1 MTTKKITCILVL
13 TLVLIALILVALK
26 LGDQPPG
33 PMKAGGQPPGSEEW
47 VKPTTHLLRPLMETA
62 TAEAEKATPEPQGLR
77 IPSHEAPSESPSGIE
92 RWWFDVRFPKW
103 VSA

>member
-1 MTTKKITCILVL
+1 MTIKRLACILALV
-13 TLVLIALILVALK
+13 LVLIAVIFVAIKVGEGLR
-26 LGDQPPG
+26 
-33 PMKAGGQPPGSEEW
+33 GGGAKCQPPGSEEW

-77 IPSHEAPSESPSGIE
+77 IPSRETPSDPPSGIE

>member
-1 MTTKKITCILVL
+1 MTTKRLACILAL
-13 TLVLIALILVALK
+13 ILVLIAVILVVVKA
-26 LGDQPPG
+26 GDQPPG
-33 PMKAGGQPPGSEEW
+33 LMKAGGRPPGSGEW

-77 IPSHEAPSESPSGIE
+77 VPSREAPSAPASGFE
-92 RWWFDVRFPKW
+92 RWWFEVRFPTW

>member
-1 MTTKKITCILVL
+1 MTTKKITRVLVL
-13 TLVLIALILVALK
+13 TVVLIAVILVAIK
-26 LGDQPPG
+26 AGDQPPG
-33 PMKAGGQPPGSEEW
+33 FMKAGGRPPGSKEW

-62 TAEAEKATPEPQGLR
+62 TAEAQKATPEPQGLR
-77 IPSHEAPSESPSGIE
+77 IPSHEAPSEPPSGIE

>member
-1 MTTKKITCILVL
+1 MTTKRLACILVL
-13 TLVLIALILVALK
+13 ILVLVAVILVAVK
-26 LGDQPPG
+26 AGDQPPG
-33 PMKAGGQPPGSEEW
+33 LMKAGGRPPGSEEW

-77 IPSHEAPSESPSGIE
+77 IPSREAPSEPPSGIE
-92 RWWFDVRFPKW
+92 RWWFDVRFPTW